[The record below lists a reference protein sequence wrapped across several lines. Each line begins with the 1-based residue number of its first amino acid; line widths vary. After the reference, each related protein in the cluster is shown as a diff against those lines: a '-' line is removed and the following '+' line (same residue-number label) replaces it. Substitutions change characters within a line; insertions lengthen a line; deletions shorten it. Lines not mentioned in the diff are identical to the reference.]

1 MGGVRQRPKNPVSAL
16 ALLTGNFLRVWYKR
30 AHFCFNTVRTVLIL
44 SGRFQYCL
52 DSFNSVWTISI
63 VSKQFQY
70 CPDYFNVYTLPYCE
84 EQWNSLMLSLTRTLD
99 YLCSSYHL
107 DFCGDHHFISCPDF
121 KMTKVHVWDWTNLM
135 RIQTTFQT
143 SLSLRQFHLGL
154 LFCASLP
161 SPAPPAPLAP
171 VTSRST
177 NNSKKNL
184 VRLGKKSVKPR
195 STNYNK
201 ITWSA
206 SVRMISPQGSPCCT
220 CQ

>member
-1 MGGVRQRPKNPVSAL
+1 MRFFICREKGLRIFWCRERGLRYISREMDPRVKSRYPESFWFLGLWCPLFGTKNI
-16 ALLTGNFLRVWYKR
+16 
-30 AHFCFNTVRTVLIL
+30 FC
-44 SGRFQYCL
+44 
-52 DSFNSVWTISI
+52 
-63 VSKQFQY
+63 
-70 CPDYFNVYTLPYCE
+70 TLPYCE

-107 DFCGDHHFISCPDF
+107 DFCGDHHFISCPDV